1 MTQSNTSNQKGLN
14 VGDTAPSFETVDIDK
29 NEVSLTNLLKSHKG
43 VLIDFFR
50 GNW

>member
-1 MTQSNTSNQKGLN
+1 MTNNDKGLA
-14 VGDTAPSFETVDIDK
+14 VGTKAPLFETLDIDK
-29 NEVSLTNLLKSHKG
+29 NEVSLTNLLESHRG